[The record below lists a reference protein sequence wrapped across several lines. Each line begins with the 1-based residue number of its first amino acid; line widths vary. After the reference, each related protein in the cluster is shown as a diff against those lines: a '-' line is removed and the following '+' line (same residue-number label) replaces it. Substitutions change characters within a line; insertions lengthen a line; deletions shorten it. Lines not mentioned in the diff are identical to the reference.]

1 MDSNSEPILK
11 EILDTIC
18 EIKNYDLPINV
29 QLLLSDLEIIVEMKE
44 MLIQLELNRL
54 QNSNK
59 K

>member
-1 MDSNSEPILK
+1 MDSNCEPILK
-11 EILDTIC
+11 EILDTIS